1 MKIPGNLVN
10 LILEYIMQKAGRCS
24 ANAEPSA
31 NHKVV
36 DLAFTSPAKTR
47 EVVAIALP
55 HEDEW

>member
-10 LILEYIMQKAGRCS
+10 LILEYIMQKAG

-55 HEDEW
+55 NEDEW